1 MEHIHKKRCVTKDQL
16 KHDLLHYFLHNEIKD
31 GEPKDIASVIDQ
43 FVPNP
48 HKFPIEALKQAI
60 KEKKYV
66 FLYKFYQLK
75 PVLPPVDGEARKN
88 NWVMRVTFKYG
99 RYFRYEMEYFNSYD
113 HNRKECYSDTNRY
126 IRYKRKEPLD
136 DKALYF
142 LRDLILTNMHYIKKG
157 CKNKVF
163 GSYWQYCG
171 RQCMPGH
178 HECKHCVHKRLTT
191 YFREI

>member
-1 MEHIHKKRCVTKDQL
+1 MRHKKRKCVSFKNEL
-16 KHDLLHYFLHNEIKD
+16 IHYFLHNEIEEGKA
-31 GEPKDIASVIDQ
+31 KDIASIIDQ

-48 HKFPIEALKQAI
+48 HIMPIEVIKQAI
-60 KEKKYV
+60 KEKRYV
-66 FLYKFYQLK
+66 FLFKYYELQ

-99 RYFRYEMEYFNSYD
+99 RFFRYEMEYYNSYD
-113 HNRKECYSDTNRY
+113 HNRKECYTDTNRY
-126 IRYKRKEPLD
+126 IRYKRRGPLD

-157 CKNKVF
+157 CMNKVF

-171 RQCMPGH
+171 RQCIPGH
-178 HECKHCVHKRLTT
+178 HKCETCVNNKLTT
-191 YFREI
+191 YFKEI